1 MFVKK
6 MFVISVSLLMIIT
19 ILSGCARNT
28 PTVDPNVK
36 ITEIASTVQAELT
49 SIAMLTP
56 SATAT
61 PEPTATSAQPTV
73 TPTPTGGTPTSTPT
87 KGVLATGIAG
97 DNAKWLA
104 DVTIPD
110 YSLVAPSTSFVKTWT
125 IQNTGTTTWTKDY
138 KLIYLDGLVGEN
150 NAVSFNLTKNVAPG
164 EIVDV
169 SANFKSPAAN
179 GVYSSFWKMYSAS
192 GYVFGELLTMYITV
206 GTNTLT
212 PTTSATTPVPT
223 ATTPAPTA
231 TGT

>member
-1 MFVKK
+1 MLLKK
-6 MFVISVSLLMIIT
+6 VSVIAVSVLMIIS
-19 ILSGCARNT
+19 ILTGCARST
-28 PTVDPNVK
+28 ATVDPNVK

-49 SIAMLTP
+49 SIALLTP

-97 DNAKWLA
+97 DNTKWLA

-110 YSLVAPSTSFVKTWT
+110 YSLVAPSTSFVKTWS

-138 KLIYLDGLVGEN
+138 KLIYLEGLVGEN
-150 NAVSFNLTKNVAPG
+150 NTVSFNLTKNVAPG
-164 EIVDV
+164 ETVEV

-179 GVYSSFWKMYSAS
+179 GVYSSYWKMYSAS
-192 GYVFGELLTMYITV
+192 GYIFGELLIMYITV

-212 PTTSATTPVPT
+212 PTTSATTPSPT
-223 ATTPAPTA
+223 ATTPLS
-231 TGT
+231 